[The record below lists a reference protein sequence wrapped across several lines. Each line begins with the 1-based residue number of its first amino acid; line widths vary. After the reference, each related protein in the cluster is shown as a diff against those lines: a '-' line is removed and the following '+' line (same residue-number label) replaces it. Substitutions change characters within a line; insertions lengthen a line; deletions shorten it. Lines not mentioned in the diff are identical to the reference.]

1 MLCILVFV
9 TLLTQSCLRKNEY
22 PTWNTNLLTPILHTN
37 IGIKSLVTDT
47 VIKVDHDSSYTI
59 ATLLPLTDIRFDTL
73 IKFGE
78 IPFSKKYTLQTLKL
92 APQSTTQQF
101 SMGNIINQTPFDFIN
116 SFDGVMLPP
125 FWADL
130 LPPTITQGPLGPYYF
145 NANNFFKSATLISG
159 DLDLKISNN
168 LPVDIQDISIQFRNQ
183 SSGVIIFEKTHLSI
197 PAGSAQSFHEDLA
210 GKTIEGDLEALI
222 PTITLATNGLKQNVI
237 DTTQTIAFQ
246 MTIANVKVSSAI
258 AVFPQQDVIDQDD
271 LITFKNMGKYEIK
284 KAVLRS
290 GEVNIK
296 VSSTAQDTLYFEY
309 NIPSLSSQNTTF
321 NTKEKVN
328 PGTVIHPETF
338 IKSFN
343 FTDYDFDLTCANI
356 NTLRHPSANTDT
368 FNTLN
373 SILLGRIRYSGK
385 LVYLSLQDSL
395 NVDLRMKNLVASSAK
410 GYLGD
415 SLYVVSGEKTIDS
428 FKKFAS
434 STFALEKASVALNIS
449 NGVGI
454 NGEITIQE
462 FTAYN
467 TLSNQSL
474 SLTGTAMH
482 NKYAV
487 TKAQETPFVPS
498 ITSIAIDQDNSN
510 ITKLIAL
517 KPDKITYKVAL
528 QLNPLG
534 NLHTYDDFLFKES
547 SIKVDAAIAIPLAVN
562 IDNLRLKDTVNLG
575 LNSIANS
582 DKIQSGSLNFIVDNQ
597 FPFNAFMTIYVL
609 NPQHQVID
617 SLHTTDPILAGSADA
632 TGRVTK
638 KTHSVLKYPF
648 TKTQINTIASAPQLL
663 LDIKFGSPPLKFE
676 KLFTDYNMDI
686 KLVGD
691 FIYTIDAKST
701 H

>member
-1 MLCILVFV
+1 MVFAS
-9 TLLTQSCLRKNEY
+9 LFTQSCLRKYEL
-22 PTWNTNLLTPILHTN
+22 PTWHTNLLSPILHTN

-47 VIKVDHDSSYTI
+47 IIKADHDSSYTI
-59 ATLLPLTDIRFDTL
+59 STLLPLTAIRFDTL

-92 APQSTTQQF
+92 DPQSTTQQF
-101 SMGNIINQTPFDFIN
+101 SLGNIINQTPFAFIN

-125 FWADL
+125 FWAEL

-145 NANNFFKSATLISG
+145 NANSFFKSATLISG

-168 LPVDIQDISIQFRNQ
+168 LPVDIQDITIQFRNQ
-183 SSGVIIFEKTHLSI
+183 SSGTIIFEKTNITI
-197 PAGSAQSFHEDLA
+197 PAGSSQSIHEDLA
-210 GKTIEGDLEALI
+210 GKTIEGDLEAII
-222 PTITLATNGLKQNVI
+222 PTITLVTNGLKQNVI

-246 MTIANVKVSSAI
+246 MTISNVKVSSAV

-271 LITFKNMGKYEIK
+271 LIPFKNMGKYEIK

-290 GEVNIK
+290 GEVNIN
-296 VSSTAQDTLYFEY
+296 VTSTAQDTLYFEY
-309 NIPSLSSQNTTF
+309 NIPSLSSQHMPF
-321 NTKEKVN
+321 STKEKVN
-328 PGTVIHPETF
+328 PGSVANPATF

-343 FTDYDFDLTCANI
+343 FTDYDFDLTCANL
-356 NTLRHPSANTDT
+356 NPLRHPTASTDT

-395 NVDLRMKNLVASSAK
+395 TVDLRMKNLVAASAK

-415 SLYVVSGEKTIDS
+415 SLYVVAGEKTITS

-434 STFALEKASVALNIS
+434 STFALEKASVDLHIT

-454 NGEITIQE
+454 NGEIVIQE

-467 TLSNQSL
+467 TLNNQRL
-474 SLTGTAMH
+474 SLTGTAM
-482 NKYAV
+482 NTKYAV
-487 TKAQETPFVPS
+487 KKAQETPFEPS
-498 ITSIAIDQDNSN
+498 ITSISIDQSNSN

-534 NLHTYDDFLFKES
+534 NLHTYDDFLLKES
-547 SIKVDAAIAIPLAVN
+547 SIKVDAAIDIPLAVN
-562 IDNLRLKDTVNLG
+562 IDNLSLKDTVNLG
-575 LNSIANS
+575 LNSISNS
-582 DKIQSGSLNFIVDNQ
+582 DKIQSGSLNFMIDNQ
-597 FPFNAFMTIYVL
+597 FPFNAFLSIYVL
-609 NPQHQVID
+609 NQQNQIID
-617 SLHTTDPILAGSADA
+617 SLHTTDPILAGKADL
-632 TGRVTK
+632 TGRVNK
-638 KTHSVLKYPF
+638 KTHSVLKFPF
-648 TKTQINTIASAPQLL
+648 TKKQINTIATSARLL
-663 LDIKFGSPPLKFE
+663 LDIKFASPPLQFE

-691 FIYTIDAKST
+691 FIYTIDAKSS